1 MVPANRTSAEVVIV
15 EDEDILRNELSFVL
29 RHHGFR
35 VAAYASAQELY
46 RHLAVRSAGA
56 VILDI
61 GLVGEDGLSI
71 CTYLRRHDPHL
82 GIVFLTARGLRDDR
96 LRGLAAGADAYL
108 VKPVEMQELIL
119 ILDRLLD
126 RRAVSQGQGST
137 ASAPGAVSLVG
148 AAPSEGVMMPPPAD
162 QGILSGLP
170 STAASAPAVSEP
182 QPSHAWTLHVGL
194 GQLKAPNGLTRK
206 LSNNER
212 TLLYCLAQQ
221 QGEVISAEVLS
232 AQLQIPQEEY
242 DKHRIEVIISRLRRN
257 IEQTVGLSLPLFAK
271 RGTGYCVKDM
281 VLAE

>member
-1 MVPANRTSAEVVIV
+1 MVPANRASAEVVIV

-35 VAAYASAQELY
+35 VAAYATAQELY

-82 GIVFLTARGLRDDR
+82 GIVFLTARSLRDDR

-119 ILDRLLD
+119 MLDRLLD
-126 RRAVSQGQGST
+126 RRAVSQSH
-137 ASAPGAVSLVG
+137 APGP
-148 AAPSEGVMMPPPAD
+148 APV
-162 QGILSGLP
+162 
-170 STAASAPAVSEP
+170 SAPANTAVAAPADSALGGLPELGGVSRLPSALGSASSAAEP
-182 QPSHAWTLHVGL
+182 SADHAWTLHVGL
-194 GQLKAPNGLTRK
+194 GQLRAPNGLTRK

-281 VLAE
+281 VLVD

>member
-1 MVPANRTSAEVVIV
+1 MVPANRASAEVVIV

-35 VAAYASAQELY
+35 VAAYATAQELY

-82 GIVFLTARGLRDDR
+82 GIVFLTARSLRDDR

-119 ILDRLLD
+119 MLDRLLD
-126 RRAVSQGQGST
+126 RHAVSQSHA
-137 ASAPGAVSLVG
+137 ASPAP
-148 AAPSEGVMMPPPAD
+148 
-162 QGILSGLP
+162 
-170 STAASAPAVSEP
+170 ASAPASTAVAA
-182 QPSHAWTLHVGL
+182 PSDSVLGGLPDLGSLGRLPSPLTAASSAEHAADHVWTLHVGL
-194 GQLKAPNGLTRK
+194 GQLRAPNGLTRK

-281 VLAE
+281 VLVD

>member
-1 MVPANRTSAEVVIV
+1 MVPANRASAEVVIV

-82 GIVFLTARGLRDDR
+82 GIAFLTARSLRDDR

-126 RRAVSQGQGST
+126 RRAISQGQN
-137 ASAPGAVSLVG
+137 ASATT
-148 AAPSEGVMMPPPAD
+148 AATPA
-162 QGILSGLP
+162 SP
-170 STAASAPAVSEP
+170 VASAPADAAMGGLPDLGSVGRASTATVAAHAADTAP
-182 QPSHAWTLHVGL
+182 DNAWTLHVGL
-194 GQLKAPNGLTRK
+194 GQLKAPNGLMRK

-221 QGEVISAEVLS
+221 QGEVISAEILS

-271 RGTGYCVKDM
+271 RGTGYCVRDM
-281 VLAE
+281 VLAD

>member
-1 MVPANRTSAEVVIV
+1 MVPANRASAEVVIV

-126 RRAVSQGQGST
+126 RRAVSQSQLAGP
-137 ASAPGAVSLVG
+137 APVNS
-148 AAPSEGVMMPPPAD
+148 P
-162 QGILSGLP
+162 
-170 STAASAPAVSEP
+170 TAPAVASVPEAAVGGLPDLSSASRVQSPLAATPSSEP
-182 QPSHAWTLHVGL
+182 GADHAWTLHVGL
-194 GQLKAPNGLTRK
+194 GQLRAPNGLTRK

-232 AQLQIPQEEY
+232 AHLQIPQEEY

-281 VLAE
+281 MLVD

>member
-1 MVPANRTSAEVVIV
+1 MVPANRASAEVVIV

-35 VAAYASAQELY
+35 VAAYASAQDLY

-82 GIVFLTARGLRDDR
+82 GIAFLTARGLRDDR

-126 RRAVSQGQGST
+126 RRAISQSHASGASPMTVQAAPAAAVPLEAVLSSPAELTSLGQT
-137 ASAPGAVSLVG
+137 HG
-148 AAPSEGVMMPPPAD
+148 AAASMASTEPSAELV
-162 QGILSGLP
+162 
-170 STAASAPAVSEP
+170 
-182 QPSHAWTLHVGL
+182 WTLHVGL

-271 RGTGYCVKDM
+271 RGTGYCVRDM

>member
-1 MVPANRTSAEVVIV
+1 MVPANRASAEVVIV

-82 GIVFLTARGLRDDR
+82 GIVFLTARSLRDDR

-126 RRAVSQGQGST
+126 RRALSQSHAAGPAPASTPTTPPVAPAPDT
-137 ASAPGAVSLVG
+137 ASGGLSDLGSVG
-148 AAPSEGVMMPPPAD
+148 RLQSPLAAAPS
-162 QGILSGLP
+162 
-170 STAASAPAVSEP
+170 SEP
-182 QPSHAWTLHVGL
+182 GTDHAWTLHVGL
-194 GQLKAPNGLTRK
+194 GQLRAPNGLTRK

-232 AQLQIPQEEY
+232 AHLQIPQEEY

-281 VLAE
+281 VLVD

>member
-1 MVPANRTSAEVVIV
+1 MVPANRASAEVVIV

-46 RHLAVRSAGA
+46 RHLAVRSAGV

-61 GLVGEDGLSI
+61 GLIGEDGLSI

-82 GIVFLTARGLRDDR
+82 GIAFLTARGLRDDR

-108 VKPVEMQELIL
+108 VKPVEIQELIL

-126 RRAVSQGQGST
+126 RRALSQSNVNG
-137 ASAPGAVSLVG
+137 
-148 AAPSEGVMMPPPAD
+148 
-162 QGILSGLP
+162 
-170 STAASAPAVSEP
+170 AASAAPITAGPALVAMPTEP
-182 QPSHAWTLHVGL
+182 VMAHADLAPIATARPSATAPEPATDNTWTLHVGL
-194 GQLKAPNGLTRK
+194 GQLKAPNGLMRK

-221 QGEVISAEVLS
+221 QGEVISAEILS

-271 RGTGYCVKDM
+271 RGTGYCVRDM
-281 VLAE
+281 VLAD

>member
-1 MVPANRTSAEVVIV
+1 MAPANRASNEVVIV
-15 EDEDILRNELSFVL
+15 EDEEILRNELSFVL

-56 VILDI
+56 VLLDI

-71 CTYLRRHDPHL
+71 CTYLRQHDPHL
-82 GIVFLTARGLRDDR
+82 GIAFLTARGLRDDR

-108 VKPVEMQELIL
+108 VKPVEIQELIL

-126 RRAVSQGQGST
+126 RYALSHAGS
-137 ASAPGAVSLVG
+137 ASASTPPSAGALAEPAPTTSGTESVFANTRPPALSPSSSPTMPAE
-148 AAPSEGVMMPPPAD
+148 AAPG
-162 QGILSGLP
+162 
-170 STAASAPAVSEP
+170 
-182 QPSHAWTLHVGL
+182 HAWTLHVGL
-194 GQLKAPNGLTRK
+194 GQLRAPNGISRR

-221 QGEVISAEVLS
+221 QGEVISAETLS
-232 AQLQIPQEEY
+232 AHLQIPAEEY

-271 RGTGYCVKDM
+271 RGTGYCVRDM
-281 VLAE
+281 VLVDA

>member
-1 MVPANRTSAEVVIV
+1 
-15 EDEDILRNELSFVL
+15 
-29 RHHGFR
+29 
-35 VAAYASAQELY
+35 
-46 RHLAVRSAGA
+46 
-56 VILDI
+56 
-61 GLVGEDGLSI
+61 LVGEDGLSI

-82 GIVFLTARGLRDDR
+82 GIAFLTARSLRDDR

-126 RRAVSQGQGST
+126 RRAISQGQN
-137 ASAPGAVSLVG
+137 ASATT
-148 AAPSEGVMMPPPAD
+148 AATPASPVASAQAD
-162 QGILSGLP
+162 AAMGGLP
-170 STAASAPAVSEP
+170 DLGSVGRAATATVAAHAVDTAPDN
-182 QPSHAWTLHVGL
+182 AWTLHVGL
-194 GQLKAPNGLTRK
+194 GQLKAPNGLMRK

-221 QGEVISAEVLS
+221 QGEVISAEILS

-271 RGTGYCVKDM
+271 RGTGYCVRDM
-281 VLAE
+281 VLAD

>member
-1 MVPANRTSAEVVIV
+1 MVPANRASAEVVIV

-82 GIVFLTARGLRDDR
+82 GIAFLTARSLRDDR

-126 RRAVSQGQGST
+126 RRAISQGQN
-137 ASAPGAVSLVG
+137 ASATT
-148 AAPSEGVMMPPPAD
+148 AATPASPVASAQAD
-162 QGILSGLP
+162 AAMGGLP
-170 STAASAPAVSEP
+170 DLGSVGRAATATVAAHAVDTAPDN
-182 QPSHAWTLHVGL
+182 AWTLHVGL
-194 GQLKAPNGLTRK
+194 GQLKAPNGLMRK

-221 QGEVISAEVLS
+221 QGEVISAEILS

-271 RGTGYCVKDM
+271 RGTGYCVRDM
-281 VLAE
+281 VLAD